1 MTAFRPWQGCLP
13 DGDSAS
19 FRASRRSS
27 TGTDVLRAES
37 SLQGGE
43 MSYLKVHPRYYIDA
57 RKGFAW
63 GRSSIAADDP
73 ELDGPDW
80 HCFVIDREKSGEVHE
95 MTSSSFKA
103 DLDRARTTLLK
114 WLDEHYPDHRDPFA
128 YWTDCEP
135 AS

>member
-1 MTAFRPWQGCLP
+1 M
-13 DGDSAS
+13 
-19 FRASRRSS
+19 
-27 TGTDVLRAES
+27 
-37 SLQGGE
+37 
-43 MSYLKVHPRYYIDA
+43 
-57 RKGFAW
+57 
-63 GRSSIAADDP
+63 AADDP

-95 MTSSSFKA
+95 MTSSSLKA